1 MSFIKLFL
9 IFSVM
14 ISLSLEGPC
23 AITTKVDEYTDCRDK
38 QPFDSRNY
46 VCCYLE
52 ANDGRLKKC
61 VEVRKTDIEESE
73 DFDKLENSIKN
84 GSYEVWMWDNYTGF
98 EEYKTGNVT
107 IREID
112 SLRCNHSHYL
122 YLGFLILLFTL
133 FSYF

>member
-1 MSFIKLFL
+1 MIFISESVALHRIKNLINDGKRL
-9 IFSVM
+9 IFFDNYNTE
-14 ISLSLEGPC
+14 ILHIL
-23 AITTKVDEYTDCRDK
+23 RD
-38 QPFDSRNY
+38 
-46 VCCYLE
+46 
-52 ANDGRLKKC
+52 RLKKSDFLDI
-61 VEVRKTDIEESE
+61 EIWQNIEESE

-98 EEYKTGNVT
+98 DEYKTGNVT
-107 IREID
+107 IRDID